1 MKNASLRNL
10 FKAPLTEGP
19 LTDYTIG
26 IDSTER
32 MLEKLRDKPWP
43 IYKIKVGSPDDLE
56 KLRLIRNS
64 TPARLRVDA
73 NAGWSLD
80 TAISYLPTLQQL
92 GVEMVEQPLAKD
104 DWEGMKVLYRQSPL
118 ALFADE
124 SCVLEHD
131 VEKCA
136 SFFHGINI
144 KLTKC
149 SGLTPARRM
158 IENARKLNLQ
168 IMLGSMNESSVGTAA
183 LASLLPFADFADLD
197 GPLLLEED
205 LASGL
210 HYDQGKVLLTEG
222 AGLGVQVNL

>member
-1 MKNASLRNL
+1 
-10 FKAPLTEGP
+10 
-19 LTDYTIG
+19 
-26 IDSTER
+26 
-32 MLEKLRDKPWP
+32 
-43 IYKIKVGSPDDLE
+43 VGSPDDLE

-80 TAISYLPTLQQL
+80 TSISYLPTLQQL

-118 ALFADE
+118 PLFADE

-222 AGLGVQVNL
+222 PGLGVQVNL

>member
-1 MKNASLRNL
+1 
-10 FKAPLTEGP
+10 
-19 LTDYTIG
+19 
-26 IDSTER
+26 

-118 ALFADE
+118 PLFADE